1 MIDSGLQYQ
10 NKLFLKRGVVLVIGY
25 FPDKID
31 EKTLSRKYRTNVGKL
46 IRAWKHGLS
55 DQEVAAKTGVGLST
69 IHSIKQDLEL
79 AHRYIRLSR
88 KKQQFNAHA
97 LGSDQIFF
105 SPDI

>member
-1 MIDSGLQYQ
+1 MIGC
-10 NKLFLKRGVVLVIGY
+10 

-31 EKTLSRKYRTNVGKL
+31 EETLSRKYRTNVGKL

-55 DQEVAAKTGVGLST
+55 DQEVASKRGVGLST
-69 IHSIKQDLEL
+69 VHSIKQDLEL
-79 AHRYIRLSR
+79 AHRYIRLSQ

-97 LGSDQIFF
+97 LNPDQIFF